1 MCRNYLVS
9 IDMSLRST
17 GIVVMDS
24 KDNLIDYRIIKTFNK
39 VNKGDYDQM
48 IDHEDTINHVVD
60 EIMEITYQQDT
71 RRVVIE
77 GLSHQGKSG
86 MKDVIAGLFWAIR
99 STIRRESP
107 HIYIGAIPVL
117 TWRSKVL
124 TPKEVRESNTKFSPK
139 NKAIKKATLEKL
151 SKKIRVEFENY
162 LESEGFHKDHIFDL
176 TDAYFMAKYRNSL
189 DKKSG
194 LIKA

>member
-1 MCRNYLVS
+1 MCSNYLVS

-17 GIVVMDS
+17 GIVVMNS
-24 KDNLIDYRIIKTFNK
+24 KNILVDYHIIKTFPK
-39 VNKGDYDQM
+39 TDEGDYDQM
-48 IDHEDTINHVVD
+48 IDHEDTILSVTEKV
-60 EIMEITYQQDT
+60 MEIIDSVDT

-77 GLSHQGKSG
+77 GLSFGGKSG
-86 MKDVIAGLFWAIR
+86 MKDVIAGLFWCIR
-99 STIRRESP
+99 SQIRHEHP
-107 HIYIGAIPVL
+107 YILIGAIPVL
-117 TWRSKVL
+117 SWRSKVL
-124 TPKEVRESNTKFSPK
+124 TPKEVKEAKTKFSPK

-151 SKKIRVEFENY
+151 PKNIKVQFENY
-162 LESEGFHKDHIFDL
+162 LESKELHNDHIYDL